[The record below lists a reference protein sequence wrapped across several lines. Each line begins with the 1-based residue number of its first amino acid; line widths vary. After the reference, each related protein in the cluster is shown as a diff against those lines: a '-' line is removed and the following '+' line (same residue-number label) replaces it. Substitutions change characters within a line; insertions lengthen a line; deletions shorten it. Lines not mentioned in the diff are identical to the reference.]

1 MRGNPL
7 SVSCEGLSIFSD
19 TGCSDGEGGIDST
32 GDSECGGTEGEYTF
46 VEQPKVS
53 VGTMGKVLLR

>member
-1 MRGNPL
+1 MP
-7 SVSCEGLSIFSD
+7 SD

-32 GDSECGGTEGEYTF
+32 GDSDFGGTEDEYTF

-53 VGTMGKVLLR
+53 VGSIGKALLGYSVFNSSD